1 MFRIRFNPDLSD
13 ASAPLSRLDELLI
26 DRAVR
31 GLSSEESQEL
41 AKLLDAAGKADD
53 VSFDRAAAA
62 LDMALHNDINVEVP
76 PALLKQLQHDAQAYC
91 AGVSSARDES
101 IVGRIG
107 AMPSRAFDAVMD
119 HRAVRTPMV
128 MTRRYTREWS
138 GWIAAAAAVAFGVY
152 MWSERSAAD
161 RKLSS
166 DVYRATI
173 GGESLDEL
181 AQKAEARLE
190 RYARSGAQLLRIP
203 MGLAKPVASGN
214 ATVGE
219 VTWNSAEGTGVL
231 KVTNLEP
238 AAKGT
243 AYQLWVYDE
252 ARDQRYPVSA
262 GTIQVQPGKTE
273 TLIPI
278 DPSIKVSSAAA
289 FTVTL
294 EQAGGNVTA
303 TREKVVSIAV
313 PQAGE
318 GMAPPPIFDPSKE

>member
-1 MFRIRFNPDLSD
+1 M
-13 ASAPLSRLDELLI
+13 PLSRLDELLI

-31 GLSSEESQEL
+31 GLTSDESQEL

-62 LDMALHNDINVEVP
+62 LDLALHSDVDVEVP
-76 PALLKQLQHDAQAYC
+76 PALLKQLQQDAKAYC
-91 AGVSSARDES
+91 AGVSSVHEHES

-107 AMPSRAFDAVMD
+107 AIPGRALDAVMD
-119 HRAVRTPMV
+119 HRAVRTPVV

-138 GWIAAAAAVAFGVY
+138 GWIAAAAAVAFGAY

-166 DVYRATI
+166 DAYRAAI
-173 GGESLDEL
+173 GGESLQEL
-181 AQKAEARLE
+181 AKKAENRLE
-190 RYARSGAQLLRIP
+190 RYARSGANLLRIP

-219 VTWNSAEGTGVL
+219 IIWNNAEGTGVL

-238 AAKGT
+238 AAPG
-243 AYQLWVYDE
+243 ASYQLWVYDQ

-262 GTIQVQPGKTE
+262 GTIKVEAGKSQ

-278 DPSIKVSSAAA
+278 DPSVKVSSASA

-294 EQAGGNVTA
+294 EPADGNVTA

-318 GMAPPPIFDPSKE
+318 GMAPPPIFDPSK